1 MSTHYRG
8 TEQERRTLDAF
19 IKLLRATETV
29 TANTHRHLAAAG
41 LTPSQFGVLEA
52 LLHLG
57 PLCQRDI
64 GRKILKSSGNITT
77 VIDNLEKRGLVSR
90 RREGEDRRYVAVHL
104 TQEGRELIAA
114 TFPRQAAAICAE
126 FAHLS
131 AAEQDQLARL
141 CRKLGR
147 KEPA

>member
-8 TEQERRTLDAF
+8 SEQERRTLDAF

-29 TANTHRHLAAAG
+29 TANTQRHLAAAG

-77 VIDNLEKRGLVSR
+77 VIDNLEKRGLVNR
-90 RREGEDRRYVAVHL
+90 RREGDDRRYVAVHL
-104 TQEGRELIAA
+104 TPAGRELIAGI
-114 TFPRQAAAICAE
+114 FPRQVAAICEE
-126 FAHLS
+126 FTPLS
-131 AAEQDQLARL
+131 AAEQEQLARL

-147 KEPA
+147 KERE

>member
-1 MSTHYRG
+1 MTR
-8 TEQERRTLDAF
+8 QAPLALRTYT
-19 IKLLRATETV
+19 KLMRAAESV
-29 TANTHRHLAAAG
+29 TGRVGRVMAAAG
-41 LTPSQFGVLEA
+41 LTISQFGVLEA
-52 LLHLG
+52 LLHKG

-64 GRKILKSSGNITT
+64 AAKILKSSGNITT

-131 AAEQDQLARL
+131 AAEQEQLARL

-147 KEPA
+147 KETA

>member
-1 MSTHYRG
+1 MPTHYQG
-8 TEQERRTLDAF
+8 NEQQRRALDAF

-29 TANTHRHLAAAG
+29 TANTQRHLAAAG
-41 LTPSQFGVLEA
+41 LTASQFGVLEA

-77 VIDNLEKRGLVSR
+77 VIDNLEKRRLVNR
-90 RREGEDRRYVAVHL
+90 RREGEDRRFVAVHL
-104 TQEGRELIAA
+104 TPAGRELIAGI
-114 TFPRQAAAICAE
+114 FPRQVEAICSE

-131 AAEQDQLARL
+131 TAEQTELARL

-147 KEPA
+147 KENE